1 MLWLA
6 WRQFRAQAALALGA
20 TVVVVVVLVITRGHV
35 VDAYGKAGG
44 RDLTGFYV
52 WLRLLGTALI
62 GVPALIGAFWGAPL
76 LTREFEERTYRMVWT
91 QSVTR
96 SRWLA
101 TKIAVTGV
109 VTIALVAVFAL
120 VFTWWSAPID
130 ATGNRIGTA
139 NFAQRGIV
147 PIGYALFG
155 LALGTLFGTILR
167 RTIPAMAASLA
178 GFLIV
183 RMLVQKVVRSHLIG
197 TESVRVPSF
206 GPSGLGGWILS
217 SRTVDAAGQT
227 ISKAVAEGTLTTAC
241 HITRDT
247 QDVDAALAVCAQR
260 FGIHDIAQVHSSGH
274 FWALQTTE
282 FGLFVA
288 LAAVTAAVCFW
299 WLNHRSS

>member
-6 WRQFRAQAALALGA
+6 WRQFRAQAAVGLGA
-20 TVVVVVVLVITRGHV
+20 VVVVAAALVVTRGHV
-35 VDAYGKAGG
+35 VDTFGVGG
-44 RDLTGFYV
+44 SNDLTGFYV

-76 LTREFEERTYRMVWT
+76 LAREFEDRTYRMVWT

-101 TKIAVTGV
+101 TKLAVTGGITAAA
-109 VTIALVAVFAL
+109 VTVFSLA
-120 VFTWWSAPID
+120 FTWWSSPID
-130 ATGNRIGTA
+130 SIGNRIGTA

-155 LALGTLFGTILR
+155 LTLGTLLGTMLR
-167 RTIPAMAASLA
+167 RTIPAMAGSLA
-178 GFLIV
+178 GFMIV
-183 RMLVQKVVRSHLIG
+183 RMFVQRVVRSHLVA
-197 TESVRVPSF
+197 TESVSVPSF
-206 GPSGLGGWILS
+206 GPNGLGGWIVS

-227 ISKAVAEGTLTTAC
+227 LSKSAAEGTLTAAC
-241 HITRDT
+241 HITRAT
-247 QDVDAALAVCAQR
+247 ENVDAALAACGQQL
-260 FGIHDIAQVHSSGH
+260 GIHDIAQLHTDTQ

-282 FGLFVA
+282 LALFLGLAVA
-288 LAAVTAAVCFW
+288 TAAICFW